1 MSLFYKLC
9 SEISSAK
16 DKAYHKTDKRI
27 ATAREYLDTNFRS
40 DNVLDGAAVASG
52 LSRRRFGE
60 LFKNNFDV
68 TPNRYLQIKRIEY
81 SKELLGI
88 QELSVGEVA
97 VLCGFSDIYYF
108 SKCFKLET
116 GKTPQ
121 NYKKSLQ
128 NAKKT
133 Q

>member
-1 MSLFYKLC
+1 M
-9 SEISSAK
+9 
-16 DKAYHKTDKRI
+16 DKRI
-27 ATAREYLDTNFRS
+27 AMAREYLDTNFRS
-40 DNVLDGAAVASG
+40 DNVLDGAAAASG

-108 SKCFKLET
+108 SRLFKKLT
-116 GKTPQ
+116 GITPSAYTRQ
-121 NYKKSLQ
+121 
-128 NAKKT
+128 
-133 Q
+133 